1 MAIFNS
7 ASLDRGRGIH
17 LGGIVA
23 LDSSVIMPEYLSNK
37 LNGVVFYV
45 PPRLYHVLYFPS
57 RGFIV
62 SPSPLDS
69 AKRQRYNCHRSH
81 SEKHTEASDAHP
93 QQAEYL
99 NER

>member
-1 MAIFNS
+1 MALFNS

-45 PPRLYHVLYFPS
+45 PPRLYHVLYFSVKGIYCFPLPPS
-57 RGFIV
+57 IPRKGGGIHAYRNIDGRRMAVYMWRIV
-62 SPSPLDS
+62 RRLTVPG
-69 AKRQRYNCHRSH
+69 
-81 SEKHTEASDAHP
+81 
-93 QQAEYL
+93 
-99 NER
+99 